1 MLYRDVTSIL
11 TMVGTASETTR
22 RGTGCVVMRS
32 NRVCPF
38 VMAVAFGW
46 PSVRAASGKKRP
58 RGTLRR
64 TVYYI

>member
-1 MLYRDVTSIL
+1 MLYKDVTSML
-11 TMVGTASETTR
+11 TMVGMASEATSL
-22 RGTGCVVMRS
+22 GTGCVVMRS
-32 NRVCPF
+32 NLVCPV

-46 PSVRAASGKKRP
+46 PSVRAAGGKKRP